1 MTLAPCMGAVGQ
13 RPSDGPGGSGLHP
26 GATRPERF
34 LQSAAI
40 AKRVPCTSGAAL
52 LRSAQIRRCV
62 PMCQSRKGI
71 LPKGKGKGAGGV
83 SHLEDYQATR
93 TYILQ
98 VMREAGLQLENTLRE
113 LHERASPV
121 AWAQIEGYLK
131 TSGLKGNQKIVE
143 VLAAIHPGPT
153 GVDLR
158 GDTRLRVEFRSSF
171 SAGVTMAG
179 GEGCVRDISLGGCR
193 MESETA
199 LQPGTELELRFF
211 SGPTEAGPIA
221 VELAKV
227 RWVKGQEFGVTFLR
241 LQPQEEERL
250 RHVIAQL
257 LLDSPR

>member
-1 MTLAPCMGAVGQ
+1 MPPWEWREGRL
-13 RPSDGPGGSGLHP
+13 S
-26 GATRPERF
+26 
-34 LQSAAI
+34 
-40 AKRVPCTSGAAL
+40 K
-52 LRSAQIRRCV
+52 
-62 PMCQSRKGI
+62 RKGV
-71 LPKGKGKGAGGV
+71 GGV

-98 VMREAGLQLENTLRE
+98 VMREAGLQLESTLRE

-131 TSGLKGNQKIVE
+131 ASGLRANQKIVE
-143 VLAAIHPGPT
+143 LLAAIHPGPT

-171 SAGVTMAG
+171 SAGVTVAG

-193 MESETA
+193 VESETA
-199 LQPGTELELRFF
+199 LQPGTELDLRFF

-241 LQPQEEERL
+241 LQPLEEERL
-250 RHVIAQL
+250 RHVIARL